1 MSRPGRG
8 IQCLLPR
15 LDVVPGLGRLSTME
29 AEGLHRH
36 MQILGGGDAAY
47 YRAVTVSPP
56 DINTPRVSRLYILNV
71 FDLRFGLVPVK
82 SLHISLLIECV
93 SVAKP
98 ISVFYALLNRIFP
111 F

>member
-1 MSRPGRG
+1 
-8 IQCLLPR
+8 
-15 LDVVPGLGRLSTME
+15 ME

-36 MQILGGGDAAY
+36 VQIRGGGDAAY

-56 DINTPRVSRLYILNV
+56 DINTPRVSQLYILNV

-82 SLHISLLIECV
+82 SLHISLPLN
-93 SVAKP
+93 
-98 ISVFYALLNRIFP
+98 VFRLQNRFLYFMPLLNRIFP